1 MAEPTRVDLSRVAQD
16 LQLRRVQV
24 EAVIA
29 LLDEGNTVPF
39 ITRYR
44 KERTGGLDEETI
56 RRVQAR
62 VSMVRVLADRKNTV
76 LRSIE
81 AQGKLT
87 DELRAAIDAAESF
100 KRLEDLYLPFK
111 PKKRTLA
118 TQARERGLEP
128 LAQAIWRDDES
139 ARDLM
144 AAAQSLVDPAKE
156 LNTTDDVLAGVG
168 HIIAENIS
176 ELAAARAG
184 LRRVIWQTG
193 KIASKKVENLP
204 DERGKGFRDYF
215 DFAESLEKIP
225 HHRVMALNRG
235 ESEEM
240 LKVRIDVSEEAAR
253 QVVFSAL
260 PADGHTHLERLR
272 VWAIDALDRLLRPAL
287 EREVRRELSEEAE
300 EHAVQVFAKNL
311 RGLLLQS
318 PVCGKR
324 VLAVD
329 PGFRTGCKLAVIDE
343 TGTPLAHDVIFPH
356 APLSQR
362 AEAKEKLVAL
372 AREQNIQ
379 VVAIGNGTA
388 CRETEE
394 LIAEIIGESMSD
406 LAYTIVNEAG
416 ASVYSTS
423 TVGREEFPEQDA
435 TVRGTISIGRRLQD
449 PLSELVKIE
458 PQHIGV
464 GLYQHDVHP
473 RHLKES
479 LAAVVESCVNF
490 VGVDLN
496 TASVPLLRYV
506 AGLNQL
512 TARRIV
518 EWRQTHGAFSM
529 RHQMKEVQGVGEAV
543 FTQAAGFLK
552 IPGGANPLDSTWI
565 HPESY
570 PVAEKLL
577 ERMGFAPEALRNREE
592 VNKLREKLQGVVVD
606 SLAEELQAGS
616 ATMRDI
622 IEALQRPGRDPR
634 EELPPPLFKK
644 GILKLED
651 LKPGIE
657 LRGKVLNV
665 VDFGVFL
672 DIGLKESGLV
682 HISQLSSKFIRSPHD
697 LVTVGQIVTA
707 WVLSVDTERSRVSL
721 TMIAPG
727 TPRRQPQKQQRP
739 KRVASEA
746 AAAPSK
752 PVVAAQPEQAAAPVA
767 PAPTPT
773 PPAPAPKPPSKAP
786 APHQPHTRKPRP
798 QPARPPISKAVL
810 EGTEPA
816 RSFGEL
822 KRLWDARR
830 KS

>member
-44 KERTGGLDEETI
+44 KERTGGLNEEAI
-56 RRVQAR
+56 RRIQSR
-62 VSMVRVLADRKNTV
+62 VSMLRVLADRKNTV

-87 DELRAAIDAAESF
+87 EELRQAIDSAESF

-118 TQARERGLEP
+118 TQAIERGLEP
-128 LAQAIWRDDES
+128 LAQALWQDAES
-139 ARDLM
+139 ARDRV
-144 AAAQSLVDPAKE
+144 AAAAPFVDPAKE
-156 LNTTDDVLAGVG
+156 LKSPDDVLAGAG
-168 HIIAENIS
+168 HIIAESIAENA
-176 ELAAARAG
+176 LARSG

-193 KIASKKVENLP
+193 RMISNKVDGLAE
-204 DERGKGFRDYF
+204 DRGKAFRDYF
-215 DFAESLEKIP
+215 DFAEPLERIP
-225 HHRVMALNRG
+225 AHRILALNRG
-235 ESEEM
+235 EAEEV
-240 LKVRIDVSEEAAR
+240 LKVRIQIEEEAAR
-253 QVVFSAL
+253 QAVFAVL
-260 PADGHTHLERLR
+260 PPEGHTHADWLR
-272 VWAIDALDRLLRPAL
+272 DCAIDALDRLLRPAL
-287 EREVRRELSEEAE
+287 DREVRRELTEDAE
-300 EHAVQVFAKNL
+300 DHAVQVFAKNL
-311 RGLLLQS
+311 RSLLLQA
-318 PVCGKR
+318 PVGGKR
-324 VLAVD
+324 VLAID
-329 PGFRTGCKLAVIDE
+329 PGFRTGCKLALLDE
-343 TGTPLAHDVIFPH
+343 TGKPLAHAVIYPH
-356 APLSQR
+356 APLAQR
-362 AEAKEKLVAL
+362 AEAKQKLIEV
-372 AREQNIQ
+372 IQ
-379 VVAIGNGTA
+379 EHNVRLVAIGNGTA

-394 LIAEIIGESMSD
+394 LLAELIGEAVPD
-406 LAYTIVNEAG
+406 VTYTIVNEAG

-423 TVGREEFPEQDA
+423 SIGREEFPDADA

-479 LAAVVESCVNF
+479 LAAVVESCVNH

-496 TASVPLLRYV
+496 TASVPLLRHV

-518 EWRQTHGAFSM
+518 EWRHSRGAFE
-529 RHQMKEVQGVGEAV
+529 RREQMKEVPGIGEAI

-552 IPGGANPLDSTWI
+552 IPTGPNPLDSTWI

-570 PVAEKLL
+570 EVAEKLL
-577 ERMGFAPEALRNREE
+577 AKMGFASESLRNSDEIA
-592 VNKLREKLQGVVVD
+592 KLQAKLSDVPID
-606 SLAEELQAGS
+606 SLAQELQAGS
-616 ATMRDI
+616 ATLSDI
-622 IEALQRPGRDPR
+622 IDALKRPGRDPR
-634 EELPPPLFKK
+634 EDLAPPLFKK

-651 LKPGIE
+651 LKAGTE
-657 LRGKVLNV
+657 LHGKVLNV

-682 HISQLSSKFIRSPHD
+682 HISQLSTKFIRSPHD
-697 LVTVGQIVTA
+697 VVTVGQIVKA
-707 WVLSVDTERSRVSL
+707 WVLAVDTERSRVSL
-721 TMIAPG
+721 TMIPPG
-727 TPRRQPQKQQRP
+727 TPRRPPQKVQQPAQP
-739 KRVASEA
+739 KKPA
-746 AAAPSK
+746 AAAPGVQQPAAGPTAPSEPAVPQQSVK
-752 PVVAAQPEQAAAPVA
+752 PQP
-767 PAPTPT
+767 
-773 PPAPAPKPPSKAP
+773 KAP
-786 APHQPHTRKPRP
+786 PRQPHIRKPRP
-798 QPARPPISKAVL
+798 QPPRTPLPKEVL

-830 KS
+830 KT